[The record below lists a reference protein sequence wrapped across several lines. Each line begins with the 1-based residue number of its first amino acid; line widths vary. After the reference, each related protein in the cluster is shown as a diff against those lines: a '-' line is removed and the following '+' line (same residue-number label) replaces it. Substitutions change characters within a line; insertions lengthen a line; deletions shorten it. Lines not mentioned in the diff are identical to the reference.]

1 MKRRQTIAWFI
12 AMCLCALWYI
22 NVNIRQQIPGLD
34 KPSDFFHYHRAA
46 QQVLAGHTPYDGPD
60 FNYPP
65 LIAFLLAPLGFVTY
79 VKARWI
85 WFAVSHACLLTS
97 AWIMWRT
104 LGRNRSAGLCVAF
117 VWAAGGAAGE
127 NLSLGQA
134 GPLLVLALAV
144 AYTPRSLAAGISAG
158 IGAALKFIPGV
169 VSIAFA
175 LRRDWR
181 AVGGIMVMAVSL
193 VLIPWAVVR
202 YRLEGSSVPSRVDY
216 WTGTPALL
224 NWSLPAVVLR
234 ALDPPQGGTSL
245 PYNWEYGNYLPNL
258 HLTPSQQMASV
269 GTTVVIFGAG
279 ILALLLVCR
288 GQLDREQLPWALAG
302 LISLSLAASPV
313 CWSHYQVMQYP
324 GLAFLLHRSTKW
336 RSVACVL
343 VCGALLYEV
352 PVAILTAYYKQHGGW
367 TAISP
372 ATLYV
377 WTSVTPLACLSL
389 FGIALRQI
397 RHG

>member
-1 MKRRQTIAWFI
+1 M
-12 AMCLCALWYI
+12 
-22 NVNIRQQIPGLD
+22 
-34 KPSDFFHYHRAA
+34 HAA
-46 QQVLAGHTPYDGPD
+46 HVGMDHVADIGTQP
-60 FNYPP
+60 
-65 LIAFLLAPLGFVTY
+65 
-79 VKARWI
+79 
-85 WFAVSHACLLTS
+85 VS
-97 AWIMWRT
+97 RT
-104 LGRNRSAGLCVAF
+104 CVAF

-258 HLTPSQQMASV
+258 HLAPSQQMASV

-324 GLAFLLHRSTKW
+324 GLAFCFIDPRNG
-336 RSVACVL
+336 
-343 VCGALLYEV
+343 GALHAYSFAERFSIEV
-352 PVAILTAYYKQHGGW
+352 PVAMLTAYYKQHGGW
-367 TAISP
+367 TATSP
-372 ATLYV
+372 RHCMCGHRQPAG
-377 WTSVTPLACLSL
+377 L
-389 FGIALRQI
+389 FGPVRDLSAENPSFFRVTAPV
-397 RHG
+397 R